1 MQPTTDVRGVT
12 NRLIGSAPT
21 GEDVHLYTLDDGA
34 GFTVEVMTLG
44 ATLTRFRVPDAH
56 GNLRDVALGYDDV
69 ESYARGPRY
78 LGATVGRVANRIANG
93 RFRLKGTEYILHCNS
108 NGHHLHGGANGFD
121 QAVWQVEDR
130 VSLRGPSV
138 RFHHESPDG
147 DEGYPGTVNCSVTYT
162 LLPGKGLELTY
173 KARTTSVTPI
183 NLTNH
188 TYFNLAG
195 RGDVLHHNIMLHSD
209 YFTPVNEELIPTG
222 EVKLVDGTAMDF
234 RTNKLLESAIEENS
248 GGFDHNFV
256 VKGATRVL
264 RRAAVV
270 SEPESGLTLVMHTT
284 EPAFQFYTGNFLDG
298 THVGRN
304 DHRFGKYA
312 GFCLEAQHYPDSPNN
327 VNFPTILLAPS
338 QEYRQQTR
346 YFFEGCRLDLP

>member
-1 MQPTTDVRGVT
+1 MQAESDLHGVT
-12 NRLIGSAPT
+12 NRLFGQTPG
-21 GEDVHLYTLDDGA
+21 GEDVYLYTLDDGA

-44 ATLTRFRVPDAH
+44 ATLTRFRVPDKH
-56 GNLRDVALGYDDV
+56 GELRDVALGYDSL
-69 ESYARGPRY
+69 EAFLQGPRY

-93 RFRLKGTEYILHCNS
+93 RFRMMGQEYELHCNN
-108 NGHHLHGGANGFD
+108 NGHHLHGGASGFD
-121 QAVWQVEDR
+121 QAVWKVEDR

-138 RFHHESPDG
+138 RFHHISPEG
-147 DEGYPGTVNCSVTYT
+147 DEGYPGEVTCSVTYT

-173 KARTTSVTPI
+173 KAKSTGVTPI

-195 RGDVLHHNIMLHSD
+195 HGDVLQHTVMLDSD
-209 YFTPVNEELIPTG
+209 YFTPVNTELIPTG
-222 EVKLVDGTAMDF
+222 EVKAVANTPMDF
-234 RTNKLLESAIEENS
+234 RTAVRLGAAVDANG

-270 SEPESGLTLVMHTT
+270 SEPDSGLVLIMHTT
-284 EPAFQFYTGNFLDG
+284 EPGFQFYTGNFLDG

-304 DHRFGKYA
+304 GHNYVQYA
-312 GFCLEAQHYPDSPNN
+312 GFCLEAQHYPDSPNH
-327 VNFPTILLAPS
+327 VNFPTILLAPG

-346 YFFEGCRLDLP
+346 YVLEGCKLS